1 MATPTELSVLL
12 RLYTSKLDSP
22 TISIADFCEYLQKYA
37 RHYIQDA
44 PDLVKY
50 LDDTVS
56 TVTKELEILETASKV
71 VLSTDN
77 KGKKNVFVPY
87 FYIDRM
93 IQRYRDLDDHPEI
106 PFPLASEIPSG
117 FPPSILKPVYI
128 TSDFLAL
135 MENGD
140 RTNAYLNQLIFPDET
155 PPAIFPGSISPEK
168 LLVLS
173 MSKIRLFLH
182 KDESRDYIQKRMMVA
197 NPGKE
202 LSIKNH
208 LVQFQT
214 RPTESLRSLKHS
226 GEAFL
231 FWSFMCSF
239 IRQDYSKKNEKT
251 PEENSLLQAVYI
263 TEYLNNYYKNKAQ
276 QDLQRETALKNL
288 ELCFQKPPYY
298 FDMESIMRFVDSR
311 GVPLL
316 GQYKNTDL
324 ESYIKEKTT
333 EAGFDTLSYMLV
345 FKTEQRN
352 RFFVLKEKVYPL
364 VLRLSN
370 ESRKIIKDVITH
382 EWYQLL
388 SSYRQEEAMKNQQDF
403 ERKVE
408 SVCRK
413 SAPILHAVL
422 NASFIALLS
431 LENGG
436 KNTEEPN
443 GFKMFDHGR
452 LLSYSELLM
461 LNRQELLTDTR
472 ILLPFWYTVPIISAI
487 FAFFHRPPKQ
497 KTTARPPS
505 KSIDKKNENDESGK
519 GGDAS
524 DRKQQRKAEL
534 KKAVSIIEKKL
545 VPADSTLAAE
555 IKTQRDIWNRTLDPQ
570 GKVNLTE
577 DVNSLI
583 RDYIRRIL
591 KTLKASTF
599 DLARVENLANTLVDT
614 PGLVKIKNRD
624 ALLAYVEL
632 YILHLIR
639 NIS

>member
-12 RLYTSKLDSP
+12 RLYTSKLNSP
-22 TISIADFCEYLQKYA
+22 TISIAEFCEYLQKYA
-37 RHYIQDA
+37 RHYIQDT
-44 PDLVKY
+44 PELVKY
-50 LDDTVS
+50 LDDTLTV
-56 TVTKELEILETASKV
+56 VTKELEELETTSKV
-71 VLSTDN
+71 FLSTDN
-77 KGKKNVFVPY
+77 KGKKFVFVPH

-93 IQRYRDLDDHPEI
+93 VQRYRELEDHPEI

-117 FPPSILKPVYI
+117 FPPAILKPVYI
-128 TSDFLAL
+128 TSDFLTL
-135 MENGD
+135 MENGE
-140 RTNAYLNQLIFPDET
+140 RTNAYLNQLLFPDET
-155 PPAIFPGSISPEK
+155 PPIVFPASISPEK

-173 MSKIRLFLH
+173 MAKIRLFLH

-202 LSIKNH
+202 MSIKNH

-239 IRQDYSKKNEKT
+239 IRQDYIKKAEKT
-251 PEENSLLQAVYI
+251 PEENSLIQAVYI
-263 TEYLNNYYKNKAQ
+263 TEYLNNFYKNKAQ

-288 ELCFQKPPYY
+288 ELSFQKSPYY
-298 FDMESIMRFVDSR
+298 FDMETISRFTDSR

-324 ESYIKEKTT
+324 ESFIKEKTT
-333 EAGFDTLSYMLV
+333 EAGFDTLPYILV
-345 FKTEQRN
+345 FKTEKRN
-352 RFFVLKEKVYPL
+352 RYFVLKDKIYPL
-364 VLRLSN
+364 VLRMSN
-370 ESRKIIKDVITH
+370 ESRKIIKEAITR

-388 SSYRQEEAMKNQQDF
+388 SNYRQEDAMKNQPDF
-403 ERKVE
+403 ERKIE
-408 SVCRK
+408 GVCRTA
-413 SAPILHAVL
+413 APILHAVL

-436 KNTEEPN
+436 KNSEEPN
-443 GFKMFDHGR
+443 GFKMFDHGH

-472 ILLPFWYTVPIISAI
+472 ILLPFWYTVPILSAI
-487 FAFFHRPPKQ
+487 FAFFHRAA
-497 KTTARPPS
+497 KTSQVTKPAA
-505 KSIDKKNENDESGK
+505 KKIVHTEKEKPEEEGQDG
-519 GGDAS
+519 
-524 DRKQQRKAEL
+524 KQQRKVAL
-534 KKAVSIIEKKL
+534 KKAVAAIETKL
-545 VPADSTLAAE
+545 VPSESTLAAE
-555 IKTQRDIWNRTLDPQ
+555 IKTQRDNWNRTLDTQ
-570 GKVNLTE
+570 SKENLTE

-632 YILHLIR
+632 YILHLIK

>member
-22 TISIADFCEYLQKYA
+22 TISIAEFCDYLQKYA
-37 RHYIQDA
+37 RHYLQEA

-50 LDDTVS
+50 VDDTLTV
-56 TVTKELEILETASKV
+56 VTKELETLETASKV
-71 VLSTDN
+71 FLSTDN
-77 KGKKNVFVPY
+77 KGKKLVFVPY

-93 IQRYRDLDDHPEI
+93 IQRYRELEDHPEI

-117 FPPSILKPVYI
+117 FPPAILKPVYI

-135 MENGD
+135 MENGE
-140 RTNAYLNQLIFPDET
+140 RTNAWLNQLLFPDDT
-155 PPAIFPGSISPEK
+155 PPTVFPASISPEK

-173 MSKIRLFLH
+173 MAKIRLFMH
-182 KDESRDYIQKRMMVA
+182 KDESRDYIQKRMMIA

-202 LSIKNH
+202 MSIKNH
-208 LVQFQT
+208 LLQFQT

-239 IRQDYSKKNEKT
+239 IRQDYSKKAEKT
-251 PEENSLLQAVYI
+251 PEENSLIQAVYI

-288 ELCFQKPPYY
+288 ELCFQKPPYH
-298 FDMESIMRFVDSR
+298 FDMETISRFTDSR

-316 GQYKNTDL
+316 GQYRNTDL
-324 ESYIKEKTT
+324 ETFIKEKTT
-333 EAGFDTLSYMLV
+333 EAGFDTLPYILV
-345 FKTEQRN
+345 FKTEQRI
-352 RFFVLKEKVYPL
+352 RYFVLKEKIYPL

-370 ESRKIIKDVITH
+370 ESRKVIKESITR

-388 SSYRQEEAMKNQQDF
+388 SNFQQEDAMKSQQDF
-403 ERKVE
+403 ERKLE
-408 SVCRK
+408 TVCRT
-413 SAPILHAVL
+413 ATPILYAVL

-436 KNTEEPN
+436 KNSEDPN
-443 GFKMFDHGR
+443 GFKMFDHGH

-487 FAFFHRPPKQ
+487 FAFFHRPGKTSPVIKQ
-497 KTTARPPS
+497 TAKKPVKTEKEKT
-505 KSIDKKNENDESGK
+505 E
-519 GGDAS
+519 DAAQ
-524 DRKQQRKAEL
+524 DGKQQRKVAL
-534 KKAVSIIEKKL
+534 KKAVAQIEKKL

-555 IKTQRDIWNRTLDPQ
+555 IKTQRDLWNRTLDPQ
-570 GKVNLTE
+570 SKENLTE

-591 KTLKASTF
+591 KTLKASSF
-599 DLARVENLANTLVDT
+599 DLARVENLATTLVDT

-639 NIS
+639 NIA

>member
-22 TISIADFCEYLQKYA
+22 TISISEFCEYLQKYA
-37 RHYIQDA
+37 KHYLQDA

-50 LDDTVS
+50 IDDTQTV
-56 TVTKELEILETASKV
+56 VTKELEELEAASKV
-71 VLSTDN
+71 FLSTDN
-77 KGKKNVFVPY
+77 KGKKLVFVPY

-93 IQRYRDLDDHPEI
+93 IQRYRELEDHPEI

-117 FPPSILKPVYI
+117 FPPAILKPVYI

-135 MENGD
+135 MENGE
-140 RTNAYLNQLIFPDET
+140 RTNAYLNQLLFPDDT
-155 PPAIFPGSISPEK
+155 PPTVFPGSISPEK

-173 MSKIRLFLH
+173 MAKIRLFLH

-202 LSIKNH
+202 MSIKNH

-239 IRQDYSKKNEKT
+239 IRQDYSKKAEKT
-251 PEENSLLQAVYI
+251 PEENSLIQAVYI

-298 FDMESIMRFVDSR
+298 FDMETISRFTDSR

-316 GQYKNTDL
+316 GQYRNTDL
-324 ESYIKEKTT
+324 ETFIKDKTT
-333 EAGFDTLSYMLV
+333 EAGFDTLPYILV
-345 FKTEQRN
+345 FKTEKRN
-352 RFFVLKEKVYPL
+352 RYFVLKEKIYPL

-370 ESRKIIKDVITH
+370 ESRKVIKEVITR

-388 SSYRQEEAMKNQQDF
+388 SSFRQEEAMKNQQDF
-403 ERKVE
+403 ERKLE
-408 SVCRK
+408 NVCRT
-413 SAPILHAVL
+413 SAPILYAVL

-443 GFKMFDHGR
+443 GFKMFDHGH
-452 LLSYSELLM
+452 LLSYTELLM

-487 FAFFHRPPKQ
+487 FAFFNRPGKSSRTEKPVAK
-497 KTTARPPS
+497 KTVKVETE
-505 KSIDKKNENDESGK
+505 KNEDNGQK
-519 GGDAS
+519 G
-524 DRKQQRKAEL
+524 KQQRKAEL
-534 KKAVSIIEKKL
+534 KKAVSLIEKKL

-555 IKTQRDIWNRTLDPQ
+555 IKTQRDLWNRTLDPQ
-570 GKVNLTE
+570 SKENLTE

-599 DLARVENLANTLVDT
+599 DLARVENLATTLVDT

-639 NIS
+639 NIA